1 MQKIPELDE
10 IFHVG
15 QAVVTRVI
23 EISHLSEHNSK
34 VILSMA
40 PDVVQSD
47 WSSRSVT
54 AGSVVMAAV
63 KSREENGYV
72 MDTGIDNVRAFLKRS
87 AALKYE
93 MLWNRERR
101 LGVFV
106 QEILRTAVLINHCL
120 LFCNGFGE

>member
-1 MQKIPELDE
+1 LQKIPELDE

-23 EISHLSEHNSK
+23 EICHLSEHNSK
-34 VILSMA
+34 VILSVV

-47 WSSRSVT
+47 CSPRSVT

-72 MDTGIDNVRAFLKRS
+72 MDTGINNVRAFLKRS

-101 LGVFV
+101 LGGCV
-106 QEILRTAVLINHCL
+106 
-120 LFCNGFGE
+120 

>member
-23 EISHLSEHNSK
+23 EISHSTEHNSRM
-34 VILSMA
+34 ILSVV

-47 WSSRSVT
+47 WLPRSVT

-72 MDTGIDNVRAFLKRS
+72 MDTGINSVRAFLKRS
-87 AALKYE
+87 AALQYE
-93 MLWNRERR
+93 TLWNRERR
-101 LGVFV
+101 LGGFV
-106 QEILRTAVLINHCL
+106 
-120 LFCNGFGE
+120 

>member
-1 MQKIPELDE
+1 LQKIPELDE

-23 EISHLSEHNSK
+23 EICHLSEDNSK
-34 VILSMA
+34 VILSMV

-47 WSSRSVT
+47 CSPRSVT

-63 KSREENGYV
+63 KSREENGYI
-72 MDTGIDNVRAFLKRS
+72 MDTGINTVRAFLKRS

-101 LGVFV
+101 LGGCV
-106 QEILRTAVLINHCL
+106 
-120 LFCNGFGE
+120 

>member
-1 MQKIPELDE
+1 MQKISELDE

-23 EISHLSEHNSK
+23 EIRHLSDNNSK
-34 VILSMA
+34 VILSVV

-47 WSSRSVT
+47 CSPRTLT

-72 MDTGIDNVRAFLKRS
+72 MDTGINSVRAFLKRS

-93 MLWNRERR
+93 TLWNRERR
-101 LGVFV
+101 LGGC
-106 QEILRTAVLINHCL
+106 I
-120 LFCNGFGE
+120 

>member
-1 MQKIPELDE
+1 MIQFCFLLQKIPELVE

-23 EISHLSEHNSK
+23 EIRHLSGLNNK
-34 VILSMA
+34 VILSVV
-40 PDVVQSD
+40 PYVVQSD
-47 WSSRSVT
+47 CSPRSVT

-72 MDTGIDNVRAFLKRS
+72 MDTGINSVRAFLKRS

-93 MLWNRERR
+93 MLWNQKRQ
-101 LGVFV
+101 LGGCV
-106 QEILRTAVLINHCL
+106 
-120 LFCNGFGE
+120 